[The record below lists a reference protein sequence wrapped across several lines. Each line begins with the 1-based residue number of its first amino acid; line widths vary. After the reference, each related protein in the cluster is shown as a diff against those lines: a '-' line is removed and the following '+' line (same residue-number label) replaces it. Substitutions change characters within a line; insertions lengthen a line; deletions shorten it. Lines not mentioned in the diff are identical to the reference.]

1 MNIESHRYHRPVVL
15 FCGSFVS
22 RFAVGLSVVA
32 VLGLAACSSSAPGAS
47 PNASTSTS
55 LAGGFQ
61 LPAGLA
67 GVVPGQFVAVVDGK
81 PMLVA
86 ANGSGGLLLANLR
99 TAAFV
104 DTASGDTVLVSIQPS
119 ARILAGPSADHF
131 PGAIPGGV
139 TLLPDALGRWSSD
152 FGPLDIH
159 GQLSRLTFPAATKPV
174 AKLADGYLLVD
185 TAGTSLLRWRNGSAP
200 VPIAT
205 GTARVLAIAHD
216 VVAWSDSKGAVVRLT
231 NVETGHTVDIDSGGY
246 AITARFSPDRSRLAI
261 LVLGAQQE
269 MVLADT
275 TTGHVVTRIPTAP
288 PDGGLHQFRT
298 LPSGFQPAPFSWNPN
313 TGDLVIVATISSPPT
328 VSTVAPADGA
338 VKHTVNGPPG
348 LTQLVIL

>member
-1 MNIESHRYHRPVVL
+1 MQLR
-15 FCGSFVS
+15 GSFLTRV
-22 RFAVGLSVVA
+22 AAGLSVLA
-32 VLGLAACSSSAPGAS
+32 VLGLAACSSSAPATS
-47 PNASTSTS
+47 PNPSTTTSAS
-55 LAGGFQ
+55 GGFQ

-67 GVVPGQFVAVVDGK
+67 GLVPGRFVAVVDGK

-86 ANGSGGLLLANLR
+86 ANGSGGLLLGNLR

-159 GQLSRLTFPAATKPV
+159 GRLSRLTFPAGTTPV

-185 TAGTSLLRWRNGSAP
+185 KAGTSLLRWRNGSAP
-200 VPIAT
+200 VPIAA
-205 GTARVLAIAHD
+205 GAARVLAIAHD
-216 VVAWSDSKGAVVRLT
+216 LVAWSDTKGAVVRVT
-231 NVETGHTVDIDSGGY
+231 DVETGHTVDINSGGY
-246 AITARFSPDRSRLAI
+246 AITARFSPDSSRLAI
-261 LVLGAQQE
+261 FVLAAQQE

-275 TTGHVVTRIPTAP
+275 ATGNVITRIPTATAS
-288 PDGGLHQFRT
+288 GGLHQFRT
-298 LPSGFQPAPFSWNPN
+298 LPSGFQPSPFSWNPT
-313 TGDLVIVATISSPPT
+313 TGELTLVTTTGAGPPAVLT
-328 VSTVAPADGA
+328 VTAADGT
-338 VKHTVNGPPG
+338 VKRTVNGPAG
-348 LTQLVIL
+348 LTQLVVV

>member
-1 MNIESHRYHRPVVL
+1 ML
-15 FCGSFVS
+15 FRGSFLS
-22 RFAVGLSVVA
+22 RFAAGLSLVA
-32 VLGLAACSSSAPGAS
+32 IVGLAACSSSAPAAS
-47 PNASTSTS
+47 PNASTTTS
-55 LAGGFQ
+55 VGGGGFQ

-81 PMLVA
+81 PMLVG

-119 ARILAGPSADHF
+119 ARIFAGPSADHF

-159 GQLSRLTFPAATKPV
+159 GQLSRLTFPAGTKPV

-185 TAGTSLLRWRNGSAP
+185 PAGTSLLRWRNGSAP
-200 VPIAT
+200 VPIAA
-205 GTARVLAIAHD
+205 GAARVLAIAHD
-216 VVAWSDSKGAVVRLT
+216 VVAWSDTKGTVVRVT

-261 LVLGAQQE
+261 FALAAQQE
-269 MVLADT
+269 MVLADPA
-275 TTGHVVTRIPTAP
+275 TGHVVTRIPTAP
-288 PDGGLHQFRT
+288 AGGGLHQFRT

-313 TGDLVIVATISSPPT
+313 TGELIVVATTSSPPT
-328 VSTVAPADGA
+328 VSTVAPADGT

-348 LTQLVIL
+348 LTQLVVL